1 MVCVPVIVLDNPVL
15 SLIMS
20 ASNKDGLT
28 NERERENS
36 RDFTHF
42 TSNEFLKFQ

>member
-28 NERERENS
+28 NERENS

-42 TSNEFLKFQ
+42 ASNEFFKFQ

>member
-28 NERERENS
+28 NERERERELPRFYS
-36 RDFTHF
+36 
-42 TSNEFLKFQ
+42 LYK